1 MIDRIKH
8 ICSMSVR
15 WYHLVCFFCRI
26 SSMECKLEDAK
37 RKCEMLME
45 DVTDGALKTDLRAI
59 SYRIEYAYLRMRSV
73 RERGTDLIMFEDGDG
88 L

>member
-8 ICSMSVR
+8 ICNMSVR
-15 WYHLVCFFCRI
+15 WCQLICFFCRI
-26 SSMECKLEDAK
+26 SALECRLEDAMH
-37 RKCEMLME
+37 KCKMLME
-45 DVTDGALKTDLRAI
+45 DVTDDALETDLRAI

-73 RERGTDLIMFEDGDG
+73 RERGTDLIMFEDDG